1 MILLTTSGTEGFCD
15 AFARTG
21 LKLSLAESCTGGMIG
36 CMITSVS
43 GASSFFMGS
52 AVTYSNESKERIL
65 GVSHDSLV
73 KYGAVSET
81 VAKEMAEGSLKV
93 YGSDIAASVTGIA
106 GPNGGTPEKPVGTV
120 WMAVTDGKRTVAY
133 ENHFEGSRDRIR
145 ELTSYVLM
153 VRIMEF
159 IGPR

>member
-1 MILLTTSGTEGFCD
+1 MTTPNIEGFCD
-15 AFARTG
+15 AVARSG

-43 GASSFFMGS
+43 GASSFFLGS

-65 GVSHDSLV
+65 GVSRGSLV
-73 KYGAVSET
+73 DYGAVSEA
-81 VAKEMAEGSLKV
+81 VAREMAEGSLKV

-106 GPNGGTPEKPVGTV
+106 GPGGGTPEKPVGTV
-120 WMAVTDGKRTVAY
+120 WMAVTDGRRTVAY
-133 ENHFEGSRDRIR
+133 ENHFEGSREEIR
-145 ELTSYVLM
+145 RLTAEVLM

-159 IGPR
+159 IGSR

>member
-36 CMITSVS
+36 CRITSIS
-43 GASSFFMGS
+43 GASSFFLGS

-65 GVSHDSLV
+65 GVSHESLIDH
-73 KYGAVSET
+73 GAVSEA
-81 VAKEMAEGSLKV
+81 VAKEMAEGSLRI

-120 WMAVTDGKRTVAY
+120 WMAVTDGKRSIAY
-133 ENHFEGSRDRIR
+133 ENHFEGSRDEIR
-145 ELTSYVLM
+145 ELTSDMLM
-153 VRIMEF
+153 VRIIEF
-159 IGPR
+159 LGSR

>member
-1 MILLTTSGTEGFCD
+1 MTTLGTEGFCD

-36 CMITSVS
+36 CKITSVS
-43 GASSFFMGS
+43 GASAFFMGS
-52 AVTYSNESKERIL
+52 AVTYSNESKEKIL
-65 GVSHDSLV
+65 GVSHKSLMDH
-73 KYGAVSET
+73 GAVSEA

-106 GPNGGTPEKPVGTV
+106 GPDGGTPEKPVGTV

-133 ENHFEGSRDRIR
+133 ENHFEGSRDDIR
-145 ELTSYVLM
+145 ELTSDILM
-153 VRIMEF
+153 VRIIEF
-159 IGPR
+159 IGSR

>member
-1 MILLTTSGTEGFCD
+1 MTTSGTEGFCD

-36 CMITSVS
+36 CRITSIS
-43 GASSFFMGS
+43 GASSFFLGS

-65 GVSHDSLV
+65 GVSHESLIDH
-73 KYGAVSET
+73 GAVSEA
-81 VAKEMAEGSLKV
+81 VAKEMAEGSLRI

-120 WMAVTDGKRTVAY
+120 WMAVTDGKRSIAY
-133 ENHFEGSRDRIR
+133 ENHFEGSRDEIR
-145 ELTSYVLM
+145 ELTSDMLM
-153 VRIMEF
+153 VRIIEF
-159 IGPR
+159 LGSR